1 MLLITKLMLTIKSWE
16 EEEGG
21 RMVLLLSTH
30 ILIQNICETY
40 AVVINESLLYSERF
54 GAISGSMINIDR
66 VILARNPVH
75 HAAECGVDIL
85 MFDFLQL
92 DHLS

>member
-40 AVVINESLLYSERF
+40 AVVINESLYSERF
-54 GAISGSMINIDR
+54 GAISSSMINIDR

-92 DHLS
+92 DYLS